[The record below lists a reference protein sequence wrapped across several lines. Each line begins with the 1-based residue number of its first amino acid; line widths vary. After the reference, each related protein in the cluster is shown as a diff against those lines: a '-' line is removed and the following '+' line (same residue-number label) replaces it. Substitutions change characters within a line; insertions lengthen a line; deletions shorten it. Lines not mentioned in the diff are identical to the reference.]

1 MIRTMETIALT
12 LHRFQELAEAY
23 GGDIARWPLA
33 ERDGAAKLRLA
44 EPAATA
50 PILAAAETL
59 DAWLYASPNPTPSLA
74 LGAAI
79 IAAAPRSRRPAL
91 GRRWAGIGLSAGLA
105 AASVAGVLIGAV
117 AAPIATAHVQTADSA
132 NEAAR
137 WLGEPNDMA
146 EG

>member
-1 MIRTMETIALT
+1 METIALT

-91 GRRWAGIGLSAGLA
+91 GRRWAGIGLS
-105 AASVAGVLIGAV
+105 GAV